1 MVQLPP
7 EVYGVIAS
15 YVNTRD
21 LLTLARTTKALQ
33 RAAEPRI
40 YESVMFRDA
49 QTAYHGCHAL
59 TLRDGLRALYVK
71 RFVLYQDPR
80 RASARNNLTAVPAQ
94 FWLTIQLALTLAVN
108 LDTLVLWDPLAVHS
122 WVLDHEQI
130 RFQLREANLRLPWDA
145 HLVAF
150 LEKQDKL
157 QALNACDG
165 PGDDD
170 DGGGGPLCP
179 LPPTALGALES
190 FSGPVLVVAEL
201 FGCPLTRVQIFLDDD
216 TAPIL
221 PTVAGDL
228 GRIMKGLR
236 SLSVVNLPAGLLLET
251 VQLVSTSVFAST
263 IRYLGVLPL
272 SSTEV
277 SCPSPR
283 SRSRPCFSGYS
294 YLDAVHRVDA
304 ASPRSGPG
312 RLELESVNSN
322 SRARATRTRKLAP
335 PFSSTLC
342 QTNVLADVCLC
353 FPFTAGRAQCLPD
366 EPARARGARG
376 RPHALGA
383 AAPRVDAPPPPARIP
398 HLRAVAPASHLLGRV
413 HARVVVPALGPGQR
427 VAERA
432 TYGPGARERQFLA
445 VVLDPETAGTGSM
458 YSNSDRDKLKARAG
472 ARFQDR
478 AE

>member
-322 SRARATRTRKLAP
+322 SRARATRTRKLVP
-335 PFSSTLC
+335 PHSVPHSAKRTCSLTYVSAFPSQPDAL
-342 QTNVLADVCLC
+342 NVCLMN
-353 FPFTAGRAQCLPD
+353 LPALEVLEVD
-366 EPARARGARG
+366 LTRWEPQPPEWMH
-376 RPHALGA
+376 RPL
-383 AAPRVDAPPPPARIP
+383 
-398 HLRAVAPASHLLGRV
+398 LLGFRIFAPSLQQVIFWVGSTRV
-413 HARVVVPALGPGQR
+413 SWYLPSGQDSEWQSVRHMGRVPGNDNFWR
-427 VAERA
+427 S
-432 TYGPGARERQFLA
+432 F
-445 VVLDPETAGTGSM
+445 
-458 YSNSDRDKLKARAG
+458 
-472 ARFQDR
+472 
-478 AE
+478 